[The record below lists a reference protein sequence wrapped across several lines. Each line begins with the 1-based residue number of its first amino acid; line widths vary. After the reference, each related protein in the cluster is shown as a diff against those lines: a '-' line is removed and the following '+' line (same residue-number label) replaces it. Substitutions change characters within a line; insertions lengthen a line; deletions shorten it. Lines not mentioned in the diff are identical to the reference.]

1 MHEILYYIIRS
12 QVTSLVGRRA
22 PPARHQLSF
31 AKLRAC
37 CERAGKARAHAACGH
52 NKLVRNLKHSL
63 LPPSLSQPAVS
74 LSQVWR
80 FRRCLLTPSKTLP
93 RRKLKEVVAT
103 VAIPHCCCCCC
114 CGWFSGLPQPACWAD
129 YDGSVSTLWAG
140 KENACAETRQSR
152 HSRNITEQ
160 KP

>member
-74 LSQVWR
+74 LS
-80 FRRCLLTPSKTLP
+80 
-93 RRKLKEVVAT
+93 LKFGVSVVAYSRQVKHCHAESWKKLLLPLPFPIVVAVVVDFLGCRSRRAELIMT
-103 VAIPHCCCCCC
+103 VQSVPCEQAKRTHVQRRDSHDIQAI
-114 CGWFSGLPQPACWAD
+114 
-129 YDGSVSTLWAG
+129 
-140 KENACAETRQSR
+140 
-152 HSRNITEQ
+152 
-160 KP
+160 